1 VFRDDEAAHY
11 TVAQPRI
18 GSSARAALGPRRGS
32 ARRAVRRDR
41 QADYV
46 GATLVTICARRTK
59 AALAS
64 ALALCVVASIAGAQ
78 PTNTRSRAS
87 LELATRVEK
96 IVAVDGADAGAPR
109 TQLVPAGVVAPGDK
123 LVLTVTFANMTTQA
137 LDGVRI
143 TQPIPPNMRYVDGS
157 AIGPG
162 GEVLYS
168 VDGGASYGQPNEL
181 KVVAA
186 DGTRRAATAD
196 DYTHIRWLLEAPLES
211 GARGFARFRAIVRA
225 TPAANAAERSAD

>member
-1 VFRDDEAAHY
+1 VAKPPIGLSAGAA
-11 TVAQPRI
+11 
-18 GSSARAALGPRRGS
+18 RRGA
-32 ARRAVRRDR
+32 ARRERR
-41 QADYV
+41 ADYV
-46 GATLVTICARRTK
+46 GDARHGGRR
-59 AALAS
+59 LARS
-64 ALALCVVASIAGAQ
+64 ASTFALCVIASVGSAQ
-78 PTNTRSRAS
+78 PSSDRTRSS

-96 IVAVDGADAGAPR
+96 IVAADGTSAAPR
-109 TQLVPAGVVAPGDK
+109 TQLKPVEVATPGDE
-123 LVLTVTFANMTTQA
+123 LVLTVTFQNVTSET

-162 GEVLYS
+162 SEVLYS
-168 VDGGASYGQPNEL
+168 VDGGVSYGQPNEL

-196 DYTHIRWLLEAPLES
+196 DYTHVRWLLKAPLEP

-225 TPAANAAERSAD
+225 APPPSAP